1 LNWRRALDPMIFGLL
16 FVAVV
21 FHMLLMTL
29 AYVAV
34 VIVPVILPLALGF
47 IGMKAGGQWGAAAG
61 FIAGVISFMLFRRSW
76 YQAVR

>member
-1 LNWRRALDPMIFGLL
+1 MLHPVIFGLL

-34 VIVPVILPLALGF
+34 LIMPVIVPMALGF
-47 IGMKAGGQWGAAAG
+47 IGMKVGGQWGAV
-61 FIAGVISFMLFRRSW
+61 AGVIIGAISFAFFRRSW
-76 YQAVR
+76 YRALQ